1 MALGPHHRRQARTIA
16 LLFDLFTRKQNRKS
30 AAPAPDLDV
39 QAVVMEAPP
48 LVGELLPSEMPAA
61 VVPPAGEPIEL
72 TAGLVKG
79 SHLGVIT
86 PGQDGVRVDGGAAPW
101 AYAGFA
107 PFTFT
112 GRALVQ
118 VDLTPLAGTVGV
130 SVMKIERDDVLH
142 EQEIAAGAG
151 RRTIRIA
158 MEDAAQFAGVV
169 LRTVADIAVAPSALV
184 HKITIEPMP
193 FLDPF
198 LESLWPMKGVEHSL
212 PALYGW
218 SHEELQASLTGD
230 KWLDNAMTNKWEF
243 VKGVAKLTSFPTRF
257 SVPFVLCNARCEF
270 CSAWLANAEPMPVDL
285 IDGVAE
291 ALPYLSEIDLVG
303 WGEPLIHPQ
312 LDGILAKLRDYCD
325 PRARISLTTNGVH
338 LKKWAPKLLEAGV
351 SDISISI
358 HAARPETHED
368 LMGLAKGSFAKVVE
382 GMEAIAAYRAEGHKV
397 RLSMTFIV
405 TRQNVDEIPEFIAL
419 GERLGVDQLFFRT
432 LKPQT
437 MNEEDMQGLDYQ
449 RLPPYLHEDF
459 EGARTRAIAALA
471 TAKVHCDV
479 DPAAWSAPIF
489 PKETEAEI
497 LARPLTLREVRR
509 RDKSLRYDPIP
520 DSPDLP
526 KGEILVLERTAVVD
540 DTLRPAPE
548 ADPEDDGANPY
559 GRAAPYRCP
568 SPYTA
573 LYLSGFNR
581 KVTPCCYMT
590 HVPGYQPAYLRTGV
604 DFSALWNSPAMTEL
618 RRSLD
623 EGDLKSP
630 CKKCPFY
637 W

>member
-1 MALGPHHRRQARTIA
+1 MGYNQPLPVSLVQAEERLLLSALFKRIQSRG
-16 LLFDLFTRKQNRKS
+16 
-30 AAPAPDLDV
+30 AAPAPTL
-39 QAVVMEAPP
+39 AASSLSGPP
-48 LVGELLPSEMPAA
+48 LQAADAAA
-61 VVPPAGEPIEL
+61 VAAEPL
-72 TAGLVKG
+72 ADLLGGFVSG
-79 SHLGVIT
+79 SHLGQVT
-86 PGQDGVRVDGGAAPW
+86 PVEGGVRVDGGAAPW

-107 PFTFT
+107 PFTYA
-112 GRALVQ
+112 GRALLQ
-118 VDLTPLAGTVGV
+118 VEATPLKGVVGI
-130 SVMKIERDDVLH
+130 SVLKSERDDVLY
-142 EQEIAAGAG
+142 EQELIAGQG
-151 RRTIRIA
+151 RQTIRIA
-158 MEDAAQFAGVV
+158 MDDAAQFAGLIV
-169 LRTVADIAVAPSALV
+169 RTTADGSTAPSAVIHSL
-184 HKITIEPMP
+184 TIGPMP

-198 LESLWPMKGVEHSL
+198 LESLWPLQGPEFSL
-212 PALYGW
+212 PAVFGW
-218 SHEELQASLTGD
+218 TPEELQSRLTGD
-230 KWLDNAMTNKWEF
+230 RWLDNAMTNKWEF
-243 VKGVAKLTSFPTRF
+243 AHGVAKLTSYPTRF

-270 CSAWLANAEPMPVDL
+270 CSAWLANAEPMPVGL
-285 IDGVAE
+285 IDGVAD

-303 WGEPLIHPQ
+303 WGEPLIHPE

-358 HAARPETHED
+358 HAAHPETHED
-368 LMGLAKGSFAKVVE
+368 LMGLAKGSFAKVIE
-382 GMEAIAAYRAEGHKV
+382 GIEAIAAYRAAGEKI

-405 TRQNVDEIPEFIAL
+405 TKQNLGEIPEFIAL

-437 MNEEDMQGLDYQ
+437 MDEEEMQGLDYQ

-459 EGARTRAIAALA
+459 EGARARAAEALSR
-471 TAKVHCDV
+471 AKVHCDA
-479 DPAAWSAPIF
+479 DPSTWSSPIF
-489 PKETEAEI
+489 PRETEAEI
-497 LARPLTLREVRR
+497 LARPLTPRSVRR
-509 RDKSLRYDPIP
+509 VDKALRFDPTP

-526 KGEILVLERTAVVD
+526 KGDRIVQAD
-540 DTLRPAPE
+540 DPLQPAPDVQPQGGDE
-548 ADPEDDGANPY
+548 NPY
-559 GRAAPYRCP
+559 NRTAPYRCP

-590 HVPGYQPAYLRTGV
+590 HVPGYQPAHLRTGIE
-604 DFSALWNSPAMTEL
+604 FPELWNSPAMTEL

-623 EGDLKSP
+623 EGDLKAP

>member
-1 MALGPHHRRQARTIA
+1 MEAQ
-16 LLFDLFTRKQNRKS
+16 
-30 AAPAPDLDV
+30 AAPEVAI
-39 QAVVMEAPP
+39 
-48 LVGELLPSEMPAA
+48 AA
-61 VVPPAGEPIEL
+61 VEGGPVDLMGDLI
-72 TAGLVKG
+72 KG
-79 SHLGVIT
+79 SHLGVVT
-86 PGQDGVRVDGGAAPW
+86 PVEGGVRVDGGAASW

-107 PFTFT
+107 PIDYA

-118 VDLTPLAGTVGV
+118 VELTVLAGTMGV
-130 SVMKIERDDVLH
+130 SVLKIERDDVLH
-142 EQEIAAGAG
+142 EREAAAGEG
-151 RRTIRIA
+151 RRTLRIA
-158 MEDAAQFAGVV
+158 MEDASQFAGVI
-169 LRTVADIAVAPSALV
+169 LRTTADGSIAPSAVV
-184 HKITIEPMP
+184 HRITVEPMP

-198 LESLWPMKGVEHSL
+198 LESLWPMKEPEFSL
-212 PALYGW
+212 GAMYGW
-218 SHEELQASLTGD
+218 TREELTASLTGD
-230 KWLDNAMTNKWEF
+230 RWLDNALTNKWEF
-243 VKGVAKLTSFPTRF
+243 VKGASRLTSFPTRF

-285 IDGVAE
+285 IDGVAD

-351 SDISISI
+351 SDVSISI
-358 HAARPETHED
+358 HAAHPHTHED
-368 LMGLAKGSFAKVVE
+368 LMGLAPGSFAKVIE
-382 GMEAIAAYRAEGHKV
+382 GIEAIAAYRAEGKAI

-405 TRQNVDEIPEFIAL
+405 TKQNIGEIPEFIAL

-437 MNEEDMQGLDYQ
+437 MKEEDMQGLDYH

-459 EGARTRAIAALA
+459 EGARTRASAALA
-471 TAKVHCDV
+471 AAKVHCDA
-479 DPAAWSAPIF
+479 DPSTWSAPIF
-489 PKETEAEI
+489 PRETEADI
-497 LARPLTLREVRR
+497 LARPLTPRAVRR
-509 RDKSLRYDPIP
+509 VDKALRFDPTP

-526 KGEILVLERTAVVD
+526 RGEIVVAD
-540 DTLRPAPE
+540 DPLQPAPE
-548 ADPEDDGANPY
+548 AEAEGDGSNPY
-559 GRAAPYRCP
+559 NRAAPYRCP

-590 HVPGYQPAYLRTGV
+590 HVPGYQPAYLRTGAAFG
-604 DFSALWNSPAMTEL
+604 DLWNSPAMTEL

>member
-1 MALGPHHRRQARTIA
+1 MLQ
-16 LLFDLFTRKQNRKS
+16 
-30 AAPAPDLDV
+30 
-39 QAVVMEAPP
+39 APP
-48 LVGELLPSEMPAA
+48 LEGETLPSEAPTA
-61 VVPPAGEPIEL
+61 VVPPTSAPVEL
-72 TAGLVKG
+72 MGGLIPG
-79 SHLGVIT
+79 SHLGAVSAS
-86 PGQDGVRVDGGAAPW
+86 DGGMRVDGAAVAW

-107 PFTFT
+107 PFDYK

-118 VDLTPLAGTVGV
+118 VEVTPLAGVVGV
-130 SVMKIERDDVLH
+130 SVLKAERDDVLH
-142 EQEIAAGAG
+142 EQELAAGDG
-151 RRTIRIA
+151 RRTVRIA
-158 MEDAAQFAGVV
+158 VEDASKFCAVI
-169 LRTVADIAVAPSALV
+169 LRSTADPSVAPAALV
-184 HKITIEPMP
+184 HRITIEPMP

-198 LESLWPMKGVEHSL
+198 LESLWPLQGPEFTL
-212 PALYGW
+212 PAVFGW
-218 SHEELQASLTGD
+218 TREELEARKTGD
-230 KWLDNAMTNKWEF
+230 RWLDNAMTNKWEF
-243 VKGVAKLTSFPTRF
+243 VKGVADLTSFPTRF

-285 IDGVAE
+285 IDGVAD

-358 HAARPETHED
+358 HAAKPDTHED
-368 LMGLAKGSFAKVVE
+368 LMGLAKGSFAKVLE
-382 GMEAIAAYRAEGHKV
+382 GIEAIGAYRAEGKKI

-405 TRQNVDEIPEFIAL
+405 TKQNVDEIPEFIAL

-437 MNEEDMQGLDYQ
+437 MKEEDMQGLDYH

-459 EGARTRAIAALA
+459 EGARERAIAALA
-471 TAKVHCDV
+471 KTTVHCDV

-497 LARPLTLREVRR
+497 LARPLTPRSVRR
-509 RDKSLRYDPIP
+509 VDKALRYDPTP

-526 KGEILVLERTAVVD
+526 KGDIIVALPD
-540 DTLRPAPE
+540 DPLQPAPE
-548 ADPEDDGANPY
+548 QEAEADGSNPY
-559 GRAAPYRCP
+559 NRAAPYRCP

-590 HVPGYQPAYLRTGV
+590 HVPGYQPAHLRTGI
-604 DFSALWNSPAMTEL
+604 DFPELWNSPAMKEL

-623 EGDLKSP
+623 EGDLKAP